1 MSAQEIYETCGTQQ
15 TVTDY
20 ARDIDE
26 LLREEGERIRRILKV
41 IDESM
46 VAIHKTREI
55 INKR

>member
-1 MSAQEIYETCGTQQ
+1 MSAQEIYETCSTQQ

>member
-1 MSAQEIYETCGTQQ
+1 MSVQEIYETCNTQQ
-15 TVTDY
+15 TITDY
-20 ARDIDE
+20 ARDIDQ
-26 LLREEGERIRRILKV
+26 LLREENERVRRILKV